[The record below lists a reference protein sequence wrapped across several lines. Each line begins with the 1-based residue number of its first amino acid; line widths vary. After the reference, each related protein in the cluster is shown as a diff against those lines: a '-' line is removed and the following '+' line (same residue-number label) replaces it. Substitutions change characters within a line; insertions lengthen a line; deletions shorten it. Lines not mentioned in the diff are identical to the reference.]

1 MSKGMEIKQE
11 ERYSVKKNNKKQK
24 KDKLIPSKEIDMLKF
39 KQKIAYE
46 MANIPIITLSNCI
59 AQKDISNNDVI
70 EIYSEKYKKY
80 ISEDFNTMCIVFINR
95 LISESKTLPLS
106 IKNFEDVH
114 KTLLKIVK
122 ELMMNE
128 YEITLLSLLLDK
140 LSWSYQNVPF
150 EDNIFYMGLTIKE
163 NSMKNESD
171 FLFNYF
177 SFVNKKCMEHY
188 PQWKKD
194 YYEKITFNC
203 DFGEVY
209 SRFSLLKQPYNIY
222 CKTNYI
228 DYNSVVDKILRMSLP
243 YNESNKEE
251 DDISITEKKNI
262 KKPINAPIIQN
273 NTIVNI
279 NKINNSSNAI
289 IKINRQNN
297 KKNIETIHD
306 NTHKQSNNLLNKKRI
321 LPRIEIENQHKKI
334 KDGDNVRNVFNN
346 LLPQGVETNLN
357 TLPTPYFG
365 YNMFPQ
371 QNSQYFNYPQSQNL
385 THPVQ
390 DYINPLNRASVQT
403 IDSNIFQDED
413 NNLNQLIY
421 QSNAKLFGAPFG
433 NMYSNDLDPFNVR
446 GSSMMSQKFEQYT
459 NQNIDDGLKAMPQP
473 SNCSFN
479 LFDDINVTNN
489 FGGST
494 NVTGYQNVIEPSSNE
509 SIQKP
514 EEHKKNLLGMYKQ
527 LMNQKEKEE

>member
-228 DYNSVVDKILRMSLP
+228 DYNNVVDKILRMSLP

-273 NTIVNI
+273 NTIAITTIAEMTLVNI
-279 NKINNSSNAI
+279 LICSSI
-289 IKINRQNN
+289 
-297 KKNIETIHD
+297 
-306 NTHKQSNNLLNKKRI
+306 
-321 LPRIEIENQHKKI
+321 
-334 KDGDNVRNVFNN
+334 
-346 LLPQGVETNLN
+346 
-357 TLPTPYFG
+357 FG
-365 YNMFPQ
+365 YNFFSIIC
-371 QNSQYFNYPQSQNL
+371 NF
-385 THPVQ
+385 HF
-390 DYINPLNRASVQT
+390 I
-403 IDSNIFQDED
+403 I
-413 NNLNQLIY
+413 
-421 QSNAKLFGAPFG
+421 
-433 NMYSNDLDPFNVR
+433 
-446 GSSMMSQKFEQYT
+446 SSMPDECFPKCREVRLFNRYH
-459 NQNIDDGLKAMPQP
+459 LKAVEKSYYLVTRNQIRQTTMPM
-473 SNCSFN
+473 
-479 LFDDINVTNN
+479 DDYDILSEI
-489 FGGST
+489 FW
-494 NVTGYQNVIEPSSNE
+494 IMRL
-509 SIQKP
+509 IWRK
-514 EEHKKNLLGMYKQ
+514 
-527 LMNQKEKEE
+527 